1 MLARY
6 WMVRGKR
13 PENEPLPDG
22 TRVDTRKH
30 TRHFL
35 RPEAKMVERV
45 LADGS
50 AAAWRAFRVGY
61 LALLQKRFDGDRT
74 PFDEL
79 AQSAKSGDVFLG
91 CSCPSRA
98 NPDVA
103 RCHTVLALRFMKRK
117 YRSLRVVFPKGVSAK
132 SS

>member
-13 PENEPLPDG
+13 PKNDPLPEG
-22 TRVDTRKH
+22 TRMDTRKH

-35 RPEAKMVERV
+35 RPETRMVERV

-50 AAAWRAFRVGY
+50 AAAWRDFRGGY
-61 LALLQKRFDGDRT
+61 LALLKSRFDKDRM

-103 RCHTVLALRFMKRK
+103 RCHTVLALSFIKRK

-132 SS
+132 S

>member
-13 PENEPLPDG
+13 PKNEPLPDG

-35 RPEAKMVERV
+35 RPEAKRVERV

-50 AAAWRAFRVGY
+50 AAAWRDFRTGY
-61 LALLQKRFDGDRT
+61 LALLQKRFESDRE

-79 AQSAKSGDVFLG
+79 AHSAKDGDVFLG

-117 YRSLRVVFPKGVSAK
+117 YRSLRVVLPGE
-132 SS
+132 